1 MTITNQNAKI
11 YRGDNAQIKV
21 TLETAEGDVYTPAP
35 GDEVKYRIARN
46 AHSPDSEAF
55 VIKELDDGL
64 TILAGVATI
73 EITSEETALMEP
85 GLYHHQIKIVD
96 PPLER
101 STVMTGT
108 VIVKAAMPMVTPP

>member
-1 MTITNQNAKI
+1 MTITNQNVKI
-11 YRGDNAQIKV
+11 YRGNHAQIKV

-35 GDEVKYRIARN
+35 GDLVRYRILRN
-46 AHSPDSEAF
+46 AHSPQAEAF
-55 VIKELDDGL
+55 VTKDLDDGL

-73 EITSEETALMEP
+73 EITQTETQAMEP
-85 GLYHHQIKIVD
+85 GLYYHEIKIDD

-108 VIVKAAMPMVTPP
+108 VVIKSSFPIT